1 LNNPEVGGKVLLSF
15 ESSLSKMGLATVTL
29 ENSDTVTIPQY
40 VMSQSQDQNTRI
52 LQINIPPGI
61 PPGRYR
67 VYLKALFEINP
78 IRKVVGTFQSEEFEV

>member
-1 LNNPEVGGKVLLSF
+1 
-15 ESSLSKMGLATVTL
+15 MGLATVTL